1 MAKRTSRTTF
11 IDTQSVVA
19 LVNERDQFH
28 EGAVEISRF
37 YVGQSLVTTV
47 AVLLE
52 IGNALA
58 RSFRGEAVGIIE
70 RFLTAVNLTVVR
82 LTPDLFEEG
91 LSLFKSH
98 GDKEGGLVDC
108 VSFVVM
114 RREGL
119 HDALTTDH
127 HFEQAGFNALMRPT
141 AGA

>member
-58 RSFRGEAVGIIE
+58 RSFREEAVGIIE

-82 LTPDLFEEG
+82 RTPDLFEEG

-98 GDKEGGLVDC
+98 GDKESIAC
-108 VSFVVM
+108 HSS
-114 RREGL
+114 
-119 HDALTTDH
+119 
-127 HFEQAGFNALMRPT
+127 
-141 AGA
+141 